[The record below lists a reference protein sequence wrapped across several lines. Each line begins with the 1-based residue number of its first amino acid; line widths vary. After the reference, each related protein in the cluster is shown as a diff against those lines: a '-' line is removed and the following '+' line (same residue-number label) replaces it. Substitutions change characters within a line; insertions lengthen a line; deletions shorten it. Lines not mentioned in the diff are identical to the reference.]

1 MRIKS
6 YLMFLVF
13 LGLLLLTGCS
23 DSSTNVLTAEDNGIT
38 ATLTIEPSIPVTME
52 NAEFMI
58 TLMENDQPVK
68 GADMILNLT
77 MPGMKMPE
85 NKINAVEKEPG
96 SYSTTTLL
104 SMAGDWHLQ
113 ADVTHNAKV
122 YTFDFD
128 FKAK

>member
-1 MRIKS
+1 MRIRN
-6 YLMFLVF
+6 YFLFLVF
-13 LGLLLLTGCS
+13 LGLLFLTGCS
-23 DSSTNVLTAEDNGIT
+23 EKSNNLLISQDNGVT
-38 ATLTIEPSIPVTME
+38 ATLTIEPSTPVSME
-52 NAEFMI
+52 NTRFMI
-58 TLMENDQPVK
+58 TLMEGDQPVK

-96 SYSTTTLL
+96 SYSNTTLL